1 MQIPI
6 LSILTWLPMC
16 SAGVIMIIPNYKTN
30 LYKLI
35 LLLTIFLQSICFIY
49 IIHQIYLAQALEAV
63 NHSLTTLYFVER
75 FNWMR
80 LPLGNSGSI
89 SVDYFLGVDG
99 LNITLLGLAIV
110 VLYIG
115 AFASWSIKKY
125 IKGYVVL
132 YLLLNTLIIGSLI
145 ALDFLLFYIFL
156 ELTLI
161 PLYFLIGMWGDKKAP
176 YAATKFF
183 LYTLL
188 GTIFMLV
195 VVIGL
200 GLSTYDPITTGIQA
214 KVLQEPTY
222 HNNSLENIALI
233 QEMVHNNQ
241 IPSRDIV
248 HTFNLLL
255 MSNPKNFIPY
265 TNFSPM
271 ANKML
276 GRYSIRL
283 LGFIFL
289 VIGFFIKLAIVPLHS
304 WLPDAHVQAPTSVSI
319 VLAGIS
325 LKLGGYGLLRTAYSI
340 FPEGSIHYGFWIGI
354 IGIISGIYA
363 ALNALTMQDLKKMI
377 AYSSIAHMGFF
388 LVGIGSLTHEGMQ
401 GALYQLVSHGLIA
414 SALFLVVEVLY
425 VRTQDRTIENYSGL
439 ASRMPYYTTI
449 SLIIF
454 AAALGI
460 PGFSTFIGELVI
472 LLGAFRSSIYSKI
485 LGITVGILGGVS
497 IFLNTTYYVW
507 TIQRMFGG
515 KFSLRFPA
523 CETTLKD
530 MTTKEGLLLILVI
543 ATVFLLGICPN
554 LLLNLTN
561 NATNQLIDFIYKIGK
576 ENLQLLGIE

>member
-6 LSILTWLPMC
+6 LSILTWLPIC
-16 SAGVIMIIPNYKTN
+16 SAGVIMLIPDYKKK
-30 LYKLI
+30 LYKPI

-49 IIHQIYLAQALEAV
+49 IIHQIYLVQTLGPI
-63 NHSLTTLYFVER
+63 NHNLTSLYFVER
-75 FNWMR
+75 LNWMR
-80 LPLGNSGSI
+80 LPLGNFGSL

-125 IKGYVVL
+125 VKGYVVL
-132 YLLLNTLIIGSLI
+132 YLLLNTLIIGSLV

-156 ELTLI
+156 ELTLL

-214 KVLQEPTY
+214 KVLQKPIY
-222 HNNSLENIALI
+222 HNSSLEDLALI

-255 MSNPKNFIPY
+255 MSNPKNFVPY
-265 TNFSPM
+265 TSFSPM

-276 GRYSIRL
+276 GSYSIRL

-319 VLAGIS
+319 ILAGIS

-340 FPEGSIHYGFWIGI
+340 FPEGAIHYGFWIGI

-363 ALNALTMQDLKKMI
+363 ALNALAMQDLKKMI

-425 VRTQDRTIENYSGL
+425 RRTQDRTIENYSGL
-439 ASRMPYYTTI
+439 ASHMPYYTTI

-460 PGFSTFIGELVI
+460 PGFSTFIGELLI

-523 CETTLKD
+523 WETTLKEI
-530 MTTKEGLLLILVI
+530 TTKEGLLLILIIV
-543 ATVFLLGICPN
+543 TVLLLGICPN